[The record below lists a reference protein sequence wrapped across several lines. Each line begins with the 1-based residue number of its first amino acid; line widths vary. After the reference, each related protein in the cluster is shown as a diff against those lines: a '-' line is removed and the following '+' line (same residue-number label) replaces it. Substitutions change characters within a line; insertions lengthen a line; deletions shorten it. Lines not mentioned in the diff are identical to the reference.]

1 MQKNPLYFENS
12 DPNYERTKTKIV
24 INSVQSREHSREKK
38 VNSSN
43 NINYS
48 ILQYDIVSSIG

>member
-48 ILQYDIVSSIG
+48 IL